1 MKKGIRQLSKIC
13 LASGI
18 ILTQVSTLGSFS
30 TIAYAMTENQ
40 VSDFI
45 IKADKDQVKINENI
59 VLTLEGIHTQD
70 QKIEVVLPDG
80 MKLNEKETAKLNE
93 KNPAIGTIQMT
104 DESVIKIERTSEGVE
119 VGKVFLVITGK
130 VAGEHTITAKV
141 QRENNEIETKVKV
154 NVAENAKT
162 NPKKIV
168 EKPEG
173 NDLGKVEESQQVELK
188 ENLQKSTVQSQNIP
202 VQQSSYFKDAKTDVI
217 PGDNAFVAR
226 FTSKTKVIVSD
237 GIRSK
242 WENLIVDNSHKTAV
256 VTFTNVGYYKGKP
269 VTLKVTLRNHSS
281 AESWTSTEAYLFLYL
296 KLGKEVDGSKSS
308 VDMEYEFLDE
318 EGNPFPI
325 KTSLNYQGVNRAKY
339 ITIRNFNETISNM
352 YASQDSPIQYDMLDG
367 GAYRFHSDV
376 KEWYGDPQ
384 KLTLTTKEVTHL
396 KMHIENRESTESEVR
411 YLTDF
416 FPKVET
422 PKVDAHNQSFQVAND
437 PNISAEFIQTVPY
450 LNQQR
455 YIKQLSYLFTSNEG
469 NQYAKS
475 KWIVE
480 NIHGKDC
487 SNWFTFE
494 ENSDGTTK
502 IAAKPETLNNPNF
515 YDNVY
520 FFKKIYNFVGSE
532 TNPVDKSRLKQNS
545 MYPIDFTVS
554 QSVDG
559 NVNHAKAS
567 GTTLVNYLSQ
577 VQVQHIDKETNQPI
591 PNVQDTVVEGIITDP
606 FRVEPIEI
614 PGYQV
619 VKNTPITGIFLPEN
633 QVFTHIYA
641 LVKATLEAN
650 DFSTVIGSIPTN
662 PEELK
667 TFILKEAKAEATE
680 LPSNTDITSQ
690 VEVDNGGLC
699 NQIGSY
705 TVTLRVK
712 NVKKTITVN
721 VIGGN
726 LEFIEVPKTIA
737 FENIT
742 IPSREKTV
750 NRSNVQGEIVVSD
763 KRENRKEWSVY
774 VKQAKPLTSNEKDI
788 LPDALVYTQNGVD
801 TVLNDQNYLVHSQ
814 KSSDYQNV
822 HINWKDSEGI
832 RLKVK
837 PGPNVKVNETYQ
849 GELEWTLTDTPI

>member
-1 MKKGIRQLSKIC
+1 
-13 LASGI
+13 
-18 ILTQVSTLGSFS
+18 
-30 TIAYAMTENQ
+30 MT
-40 VSDFI
+40 
-45 IKADKDQVKINENI
+45 
-59 VLTLEGIHTQD
+59 G
-70 QKIEVVLPDG
+70 
-80 MKLNEKETAKLNE
+80 
-93 KNPAIGTIQMT
+93 
-104 DESVIKIERTSEGVE
+104 ESVIKIERTSEGAG

-154 NVAENAKT
+154 NVSENAKT

-202 VQQSSYFKDAKTDVI
+202 VQQSSYFKDAETDVI

-226 FTSKTKVIVSD
+226 FTPKTKVIISD
-237 GIRSK
+237 GFWDK
-242 WENLIVDNSHKTAV
+242 KYENLYVNKAYKTAV

-269 VTLKVTLRNHSS
+269 VTLKVTLRNYSS

-376 KEWYGDPQ
+376 KQWDGDPQ

-422 PKVDAHNQSFQVAND
+422 PKVDAHNQSFQVANA

-469 NQYAKS
+469 NKYAKS

-520 FFKKIYNFVGSE
+520 FFKK
-532 TNPVDKSRLKQNS
+532 
-545 MYPIDFTVS
+545 
-554 QSVDG
+554 
-559 NVNHAKAS
+559 
-567 GTTLVNYLSQ
+567 
-577 VQVQHIDKETNQPI
+577 
-591 PNVQDTVVEGIITDP
+591 
-606 FRVEPIEI
+606 
-614 PGYQV
+614 
-619 VKNTPITGIFLPEN
+619 
-633 QVFTHIYA
+633 
-641 LVKATLEAN
+641 
-650 DFSTVIGSIPTN
+650 
-662 PEELK
+662 
-667 TFILKEAKAEATE
+667 
-680 LPSNTDITSQ
+680 
-690 VEVDNGGLC
+690 
-699 NQIGSY
+699 
-705 TVTLRVK
+705 
-712 NVKKTITVN
+712 
-721 VIGGN
+721 
-726 LEFIEVPKTIA
+726 
-737 FENIT
+737 NI
-742 IPSREKTV
+742 
-750 NRSNVQGEIVVSD
+750 
-763 KRENRKEWSVY
+763 
-774 VKQAKPLTSNEKDI
+774 
-788 LPDALVYTQNGVD
+788 
-801 TVLNDQNYLVHSQ
+801 
-814 KSSDYQNV
+814 
-822 HINWKDSEGI
+822 
-832 RLKVK
+832 
-837 PGPNVKVNETYQ
+837 
-849 GELEWTLTDTPI
+849 